1 MSATEVDV
9 APVNEAPAAPPVI
22 HEALPNGLDATF
34 HLDEGL
40 AQDDP
45 DNYLVV
51 HELLGRGQLLNAY
64 EVSESIVRACN
75 TDVFPRLRP
84 ALHVAPIWGVS
95 LPTIRDRFFFFF
107 FFLLIS
113 RYISFYFIA
122 CVWLLKILSF
132 SRSSFFPPR
141 TGEDGAPGEQPRP
154 RDGGVFFVRGPFD
167 VSRARASYFHI
178 RVRVSALV
186 RLIQERYGIDSKLT
200 RHLPFFSF
208 LFFSFSRSLFQQHE
222 VEFGNGILN
231 KGKKNVKREKRQ
243 PTQIEIMAAVER
255 EKQAKKAE
263 RRAAKVR
270 AHMRRPLCLF
280 FYFIF
285 WFYTQ

>member
-1 MSATEVDV
+1 ME
-9 APVNEAPAAPPVI
+9 
-22 HEALPNGLDATF
+22 H
-34 HLDEGL
+34 
-40 AQDDP
+40 Q
-45 DNYLVV
+45 
-51 HELLGRGQLLNAY
+51 
-64 EVSESIVRACN
+64 VSSLVRA
-75 TDVFPRLRP
+75 TAV
-84 ALHVAPIWGVS
+84 
-95 LPTIRDRFFFFF
+95 
-107 FFLLIS
+107 
-113 RYISFYFIA
+113 
-122 CVWLLKILSF
+122 
-132 SRSSFFPPR
+132 
-141 TGEDGAPGEQPRP
+141 
-154 RDGGVFFVRGPFD
+154 VFFVRGPFD
-167 VSRARASYFHI
+167 VLRVRASYFHI

-280 FYFIF
+280 FYFYFLVLHPIGSVADEDERGKKGEF
-285 WFYTQ
+285 FVSWRFG